1 MSSNKL
7 HPQVGDLNIPFSWE
21 NKPGVSKS
29 TPPDSPAE
37 AAHFTGKLPPPPCQ
51 PVKASLHQHLKI
63 PLPPCVFQ
71 SPLRSSFRR
80 GLRKQDDPF
89 LLAYQECTK
98 STNKGKAN
106 RDEVGFGIILKK
118 SSMSFFSCKHSCS
131 VRDDSIVRI
140 SQLPISKSHREK
152 EEGAK
157 EREWWIHS

>member
-1 MSSNKL
+1 MSNNNL
-7 HPQVGDLNIPFSWE
+7 HPQFGDLNIPFSWE

-37 AAHFTGKLPPPPCQ
+37 AARFMEKLPPPPCQ
-51 PVKASLHQHLKI
+51 PEKASLHQDLKI

-80 GLRKQDDPF
+80 GLRKEDDPF

-98 STNKGKAN
+98 STKKGKAN
-106 RDEVGFGIILKK
+106 RDEVDFGILKK

-140 SQLPISKSHREK
+140 SQLPISKSLREK
-152 EEGAK
+152 EEGDQK
-157 EREWWIHS
+157 ERQWWIHS